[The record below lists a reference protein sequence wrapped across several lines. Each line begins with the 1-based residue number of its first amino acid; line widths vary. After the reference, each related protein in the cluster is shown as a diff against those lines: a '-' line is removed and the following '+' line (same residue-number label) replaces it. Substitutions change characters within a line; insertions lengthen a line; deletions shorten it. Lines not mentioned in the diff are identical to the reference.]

1 MGEKEA
7 TAAALLMEDAPS
19 TYRGYKLDPFQ
30 QEAMAA
36 LKAGLSTLVVAPTGT
51 GKTLVAD
58 YLIERTYERGQRVV
72 YTAPIKALSNQKFK
86 EFKRLLGADAVGILT
101 GDVVINPDAPVAI
114 MTTEVFRNLLHL
126 EARRLDGVA
135 WVIFDEIHYID
146 DPERGSV
153 WEESLLFL
161 PPQVQ
166 FLGLSATI
174 PNARELADWLE
185 AVQNRRVHVVVSR
198 ERAVPLEHHLYEPSL
213 GVTTRARLERHARR
227 LEARGG
233 LWPRGRRIEGYGQKL
248 HYPPVDPLAMLEEVG
263 DERLPALFFFFSRRL
278 TEFYARQLAAHRD
291 YLPPEAKD
299 EVRRVVARVLEPYPP
314 GAAARAQQLLPLW
327 ERGVAF
333 HHAGLLP
340 AVKDAVEEL
349 FERRLLYVLF
359 CTETFAVGVNF
370 PCRTV
375 LFGSLRKYDGV
386 DYRPLTNREYFQMA
400 GRAGRRGIDEWGYV
414 YAAVD
419 LNEITIDELP
429 SLEEAD
435 VEPLRSQFVLSY
447 NTVLNLLSR
456 FTPEEAREVIRRNF
470 AAYQAQAGRRRLE
483 REIAAL
489 ERRLQE
495 LTRDG
500 RSAKVIR
507 KTRRALARLREELSG
522 HPGPEQFAE
531 QFDRRRR
538 VLEELDY
545 LRQEGAPAAGGPAT
559 VHLTSRGELAR
570 YIHVQEL
577 LVTELLADGLLRR
590 LEPAQLLA
598 LAVAVDYEPRR
609 SEYLPRHVPFPM
621 EPVLRASK
629 AIAAAELRHLG
640 FTTVRFGPHL
650 SRAVVAWAQGES
662 LDECLKLT
670 AVDEGDF
677 VFAVRRGIDLLRQ
690 IRTAAA
696 GDPFLESAIAEAI
709 RAADRDEVAIV
720 L

>member
-1 MGEKEA
+1 MA
-7 TAAALLMEDAPS
+7 DQPTLQLAAHPVQVPD
-19 TYRGYKLDPFQ
+19 TYRGFRLDPFQ

-36 LKAGLSTLVVAPTGT
+36 LAAGLSTLVVAPTGT

-58 YLIERTYERGQRVV
+58 YLIEQTYRQGRRVV

-86 EFKRLLGADAVGILT
+86 EFKRLLGPDAVGILT

-126 EARRLDGVA
+126 EARRLEGVA

-161 PPQVQ
+161 PPDVQ

-174 PNARELADWLE
+174 PNADELADWLE
-185 AVQNRRVHVVVSR
+185 AVQGRRVHVVVSR

-213 GVTTRARLERHARR
+213 GLTGRARLERHARR

-233 LWPRGRRIEGYGQKL
+233 LWPRGRRIEGFGRRL
-248 HYPPVDPLAMLEEVG
+248 RYPPVDPLALLELVG
-263 DERLPALFFFFSRRL
+263 EDRLPALFFFFSRRL
-278 TEFYARQLAAHRD
+278 TETYARELAARRD
-291 YLPPEAKD
+291 YLPPEAKE
-299 EVRRVVARVLEPYPP
+299 EVRRVVAEVLAPYPP
-314 GAAARAQQLLPLW
+314 GAAARAEQLLGLW

-349 FERRLLYVLF
+349 FERRLLRVLF

-375 LFGSLRKYDGV
+375 LFGTLRKYDGV
-386 DYRPLTNREYFQMA
+386 EYRPLTNREYFQMA
-400 GRAGRRGIDEWGYV
+400 GRAGRRGIDERGYV

-419 LNEITIDELP
+419 LNEIPIDELP

-456 FTPEEAREVIRRNF
+456 FEPDQAREVIRRNF
-470 AAYQAQAGRRRLE
+470 AAFQAQASRRRLE

-495 LTRDG
+495 LTGAG
-500 RSAKVIR
+500 RSAKAIR
-507 KTRRALARLREELSG
+507 KTRRALGRLREELAV
-522 HPGPEQFAE
+522 HPGPEQFA
-531 QFDRRRR
+531 QAFDRRRA
-538 VLEELDY
+538 VLAELDY
-545 LRQEGAPAAGGPAT
+545 LRDDGR
-559 VHLTSRGELAR
+559 VLTSRGELAR
-570 YIHVQEL
+570 HIHVQEL
-577 LVTELLADGLLRR
+577 LVTELLADGFLRR
-590 LEPAQLLA
+590 LDPAQLLA

-609 SEYLPRHVPFPM
+609 SEYLPREVPFPLG
-621 EPVLRASK
+621 PVLRVAR
-629 AIAAAELRHLG
+629 AISDVELRHLG
-640 FTTVRFGPHL
+640 YATVRFGAHL
-650 SRAVVAWAQGES
+650 ARAVVAWAQGAD
-662 LDECLKLT
+662 LDQCLALT

-677 VFAVRRGIDLLRQ
+677 VFAIRRGIDLLRQ

-696 GDPFLESAIAEAI
+696 GDPFLEAAVAEAI

>member
-1 MGEKEA
+1 MQEYQ
-7 TAAALLMEDAPS
+7 TSQPTSLLEQAPE
-19 TYRGYKLDPFQ
+19 TYRGLRLDPFQ
-30 QEAMAA
+30 KEAMASLA
-36 LKAGLSTLVVAPTGT
+36 AGLSTLVVAPTGT

-58 YLIERTYERGQRVV
+58 YLIERTYRQGRRVV

-86 EFKRLLGADAVGILT
+86 EFKRLLGPESVGILT
-101 GDVVINPDAPVAI
+101 GDVVINPDAPVTI

-161 PPQVQ
+161 PPEVQ

-174 PNARELADWLE
+174 PNADELADWLE
-185 AVQNRRVHVVVSR
+185 AVQGRKVHVVVSR

-213 GVTTRARLERHARR
+213 GVTARPRLERHARR
-227 LEARGG
+227 LEAKGG
-233 LWPRGRRIEGYGQKL
+233 LWPRGRRIEGYGRRL
-248 HYPPVDPLAMLEEVG
+248 HYPPVDPLALL
-263 DERLPALFFFFSRRL
+263 DEIGEDRLPALYFFFSRRL
-278 TEFYARQLAAHRD
+278 TEVYARELAARRD
-291 YLPPEAKD
+291 YLPAEAKE
-299 EVRRVVARVLEPYPP
+299 EVRRVVAEVLAPYPP
-314 GAAARAQQLLPLW
+314 GAAVRAEQLLALW

-349 FERRLLYVLF
+349 FERRLLRVLF

-375 LFGSLRKYDGV
+375 LFGTLRKYDGV
-386 DYRPLTNREYFQMA
+386 EYRPLTNREYFQMA
-400 GRAGRRGIDEWGYV
+400 GRAGRRGIDERGYV

-419 LNEITIDELP
+419 LNEIRIDELP

-456 FTPEEAREVIRRNF
+456 FTPDEARDVIRRNF
-470 AAYQAQAGRRRLE
+470 AAFQANASRARLE
-483 REIAAL
+483 REIGVL
-489 ERRLQE
+489 ERRVEE
-495 LTRDG
+495 LSRGG
-500 RSAKVIR
+500 RSVKALR
-507 KTRRALARLREELSG
+507 KARRALARLREELAV
-522 HPGPEQFAE
+522 HPGPEQFA
-531 QFDRRRR
+531 QAFDRRRQ
-538 VLEELDY
+538 VLADLDY
-545 LRQEGAPAAGGPAT
+545 LREGGAL
-559 VHLTSRGELAR
+559 LTSRGELAR
-570 YIHVQEL
+570 HIHVQEL
-577 LVTELLADGLLRR
+577 LVTELLADGFLRR
-590 LEPAQLLA
+590 LDPGQLLA

-609 SEYLPRHVPFPM
+609 AEYIPRDIPFPM
-621 EPVLRASK
+621 EPVIRVARAISQT
-629 AIAAAELRHLG
+629 EVRHLG
-640 FTTVRFGPHL
+640 YATVRFGPHL
-650 SRAVVAWAQGES
+650 SRAVVAWVNGES
-662 LDECLKLT
+662 LDRCLSLT

-677 VFAVRRGIDLLRQ
+677 VFAIRRGIDLLRQ
-690 IRTAAA
+690 VRTAAA
-696 GDPFLESAIAEAI
+696 GDPFLEATIGEAI

>member
-1 MGEKEA
+1 
-7 TAAALLMEDAPS
+7 MEHAPA
-19 TYRGYKLDPFQ
+19 TYRGYELDPFQ

-36 LKAGLSTLVVAPTGT
+36 LGAGLSTLVVAPTGT

-58 YLIERTYERGQRVV
+58 YLIERTYEKGQRVV

-126 EARRLDGVA
+126 EARRLEGVA

-185 AVQNRRVHVVVSR
+185 SVQNRRVHVVVSH

-213 GVTTRARLERHARR
+213 GVTNRARLERHARR

-233 LWPRGRRIEGYGQKL
+233 LWPRGRRIEGYGRRL
-248 HYPPVDPLAMLEEVG
+248 HYPPVDPLALLDEVG

-278 TEFYARQLAAHRD
+278 TEFYARELAAHRD
-291 YLPPEAKD
+291 YLAPEAKD
-299 EVRRVVARVLEPYPP
+299 EVRRVVAKVLEPYPP
-314 GAAARAQQLLPLW
+314 SAAARATQLLPLW

-375 LFGSLRKYDGV
+375 LFGSLRKYDGIE
-386 DYRPLTNREYFQMA
+386 YRPLTNREYFQMA
-400 GRAGRRGIDEWGYV
+400 GRAGRRGIDERGYV

-419 LNEITIDELP
+419 LNEIDVDELP

-456 FTPEEAREVIRRNF
+456 FAPDEAREVIRRNF
-470 AAYQAQAGRRRLE
+470 AAYQAQVGRRRLE
-483 REIAAL
+483 REIAIM
-489 ERRLQE
+489 ERRLEE
-495 LTRDG
+495 LTNDG
-500 RSAKVIR
+500 RPARVIR
-507 KTRRALARLREELSG
+507 KTRRALARLREELAV
-522 HPGPEQFAE
+522 HPGPEQFA
-531 QFDRRRR
+531 QAFDRRRR
-538 VLEELDY
+538 VLGELDY
-545 LRQEGAPAAGGPAT
+545 LRDEGT
-559 VHLTSRGELAR
+559 TLTSRGELAR
-570 YIHVQEL
+570 HIHVQEL
-577 LVTELLADGLLRR
+577 LVTELLADGFLRQ

-609 SEYLPRHVPFPM
+609 SEYLPRRIPFPM
-621 EPVLRASK
+621 EPVLRATK
-629 AIAAAELRHLG
+629 AITAAELRQLG
-640 FTTVRFGPHL
+640 YTTVRFGPHL
-650 SRAVVAWAQGES
+650 SRAVVAWARGES
-662 LDECLKLT
+662 LDECLTLT

-696 GDPFLESAIAEAI
+696 GDAFLESAIAEAI